1 MGDFPPSVSFHL
13 PLGVFPELR
22 GRSGLPCNH
31 RGGQAPGSWK
41 PSFPLSHACPGMQR
55 PRLSSSPSPSSRG
68 YSCPHKTGE

>member
-22 GRSGLPCNH
+22 GRSGLPRNH
-31 RGGQAPGSWK
+31 RGGQALGR
-41 PSFPLSHACPGMQR
+41 PSSPLSHACPGMQR

-68 YSCPHKTGE
+68 YSRPHKTGE